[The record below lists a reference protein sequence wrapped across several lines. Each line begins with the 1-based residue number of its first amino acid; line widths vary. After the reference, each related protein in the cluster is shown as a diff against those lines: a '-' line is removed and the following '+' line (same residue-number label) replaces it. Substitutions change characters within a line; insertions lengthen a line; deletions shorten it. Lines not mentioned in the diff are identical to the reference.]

1 MSKFQRFMYLVA
13 ISNGADLPY
22 DLVREVVYGK

>member
-13 ISNGADLPY
+13 ISNGAELPY
-22 DLVREVVYGK
+22 ELVREVVYGK